1 MKFISCHILAALSI
15 LSFSE
20 AFAPSSRPLI
30 SSRNV
35 LTSISEAA
43 VVSKTA
49 LQMSTTTK
57 GNNNS
62 SIQTALQKMRGVSIS
77 VELNPSSSLTNME
90 LEILSQELRKAKANA
105 IFIKDVSVLKEVG
118 KEQELAKGNFPG
130 PVPCVFMGEKD
141 DYNLAVE
148 NGASSIVVSV
158 KDLDAAI
165 VDIAVDVIVAVDTL
179 DNVKAALDMGYDYSF
194 LLSAIDEE
202 LVNSILDVV
211 PKSCTVIAS
220 LDAMQKDSAEI
231 VQAKELATLK
241 SVETNAKVSGI
252 LMNDACVG
260 DSEDLK
266 YTSFI
271 VEGVSKKSSSTFAM
285 TGLTGAA
292 NGHFGSEISG
302 GNAKAK
308 WRRMEK

>member
-1 MKFISCHILAALSI
+1 MKFITCHILAALSI
-15 LSFSE
+15 LSVSE
-20 AFAPSSRPLI
+20 AFAPSSSRPLI
-30 SSRNV
+30 SSSSSSTRNDF
-35 LTSISEAA
+35 ISAAA
-43 VVSKTA
+43 VVSNTA
-49 LQMSTTTK
+49 LQMTSITSK

-90 LEILSQELRKAKANA
+90 LEILSQELRKAKANS
-105 IFIKDVSVLKEVG
+105 IFIKDVSVLKEVS

-130 PVPCVFMGEKD
+130 PVPCVFMGSKD

-148 NGASSIVVSV
+148 NGASAIVVSV
-158 KDLDAAI
+158 KDLDTMG
-165 VDIAVDVIVAVDTL
+165 DISVDVIVAVDTL
-179 DNVKAALDMGYDYSF
+179 QDVKNALDMGYDYSF

-211 PKSCTVIAS
+211 PKSCTIIAS

-231 VQAKELATLK
+231 LQAKELASLK
-241 SVETNAKVSGI
+241 SAESNAKVSGI
-252 LMNDACVG
+252 FMKDACVG

-285 TGLTGAA
+285 TGLTG
-292 NGHFGSEISG
+292 GKSG
-302 GNAKAK
+302 VGNI
-308 WRRMEK
+308 RVLVFRNIETQ